1 VSGGSLHSRVC
12 IVTGA
17 SSGIGLETARGL
29 AAQGATLVAVCRSR
43 ERGEAA
49 LTSIREST
57 GNADL
62 HLVLA
67 DLSAQVSI
75 RQLAKELVAR
85 WPRLHVLVNNAGV
98 VETRRRL
105 TADGIETVFAVNH
118 LSYYLL
124 TRLLLNRLQE
134 SAPARVVNVSSDAH
148 RFAKLDWEN
157 LQGDKRW
164 GFMRQ
169 YGLSKLCNIL
179 FTQELAKRTAGS
191 GVTVNALHPGAV
203 GTRLGQNNGAWAKAL
218 TLLLRPFFL
227 TPAQGA
233 ETSIYL
239 ASSPDVEGVSGG
251 YFVRRRRQAPTPEAS
266 NPGNAAQLWELSAR
280 LTGLPA

>member
-1 VSGGSLHSRVC
+1 MSAGSLNGRVC

-43 ERGEAA
+43 ERGEVA
-49 LTSIREST
+49 LASIREST

-67 DLSAQVSI
+67 DLSAQASI

-157 LQGDKRW
+157 LQGEKGW

-179 FTQELAKRTAGS
+179 FTQELAKRIAGS

-251 YFVRRRRQAPTPEAS
+251 YFVKRRRQAPTPEAS